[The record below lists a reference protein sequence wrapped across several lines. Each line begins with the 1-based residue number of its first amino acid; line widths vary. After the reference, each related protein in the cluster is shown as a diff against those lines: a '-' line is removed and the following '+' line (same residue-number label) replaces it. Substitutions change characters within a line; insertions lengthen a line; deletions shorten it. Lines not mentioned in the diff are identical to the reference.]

1 MFKKRFYVG
10 SALAVLLLAGCGTDE
25 VKEEKNDTA
34 QEVEETQADGKGKV
48 LAAED
53 FDKMYTNPKKY
64 KNYEVSYIGRVM
76 NTPEKDDDGVYLQVY
91 ANPEKYEQNTIVF
104 YPDASLSVSDEDYLK
119 ITGIIKDEFKGENMM
134 GAELTMPMIEATELE
149 IIGYTDAMAPT
160 LQTIEVNEM
169 KEQHGY
175 EMKVEKV
182 ELSEK
187 QTRVFITITNTSSE
201 KVSFYSFNSKLVA
214 DGKQLENESDYES
227 DLEEPQSEILPGT
240 NTSGVVIYPPLSED
254 ITEFQIYAEGS
265 SDNYENT
272 IEPFRFD
279 VSVQQ

>member
-25 VKEEKNDTA
+25 VKKEKNDTA
-34 QEVEETQADGKGKV
+34 QASEETQADEKGKV
-48 LAAED
+48 LAAGD

-76 NTPEKDDDGVYLQVY
+76 NTPEKDDDGIYLQVY

-104 YPDASLSVSDEDYLK
+104 YPDASLSISDDDYLN
-119 ITGIIKDEFKGENMM
+119 ITGVVRDEFKGENMM
-134 GAELTMPMIEATELE
+134 GAELTIPMIEAIELE
-149 IIGYTDAMAPT
+149 VIGYTDAMAPT
-160 LQTIEVNEM
+160 LQTIEVNEK
-169 KEQHGY
+169 KEQHGF
-175 EMKVEKV
+175 EITVEKV

-187 QTRVFITITNTSSE
+187 QTRVYFTIDNKSAE
-201 KVSFYSFNSKLVA
+201 KISFYSFNSKLVA
-214 DGKQLENESDYES
+214 GGKQLENESDYES
-227 DLEEPQSEILPGT
+227 DLAEPQSDILSGT
-240 NTSGVVIYPPLSED
+240 NTSGVVIYPPLGED
-254 ITEFQIYAEGS
+254 ITEIQIYAEGS

-272 IEPFRFD
+272 IEPFTFD